1 MEIRGHAGGAGRRCW
16 WIAALFAALLAGMA
30 SGFRALPAA
39 AEPATPAS
47 IVVDGTDW
55 MGASS
60 SERRAFLMGVGN
72 MIAAELAYA
81 KHRQISAPAAGDRI
95 AAAVQDLKLADIENA
110 ITAWYEANPAKR
122 SFPVMG
128 VVWQQIVKRQP

>member
-55 MGASS
+55 MDASS
-60 SERRAFLMGVGN
+60 QERRAFLMGVGN
-72 MIAAELAYA
+72 MIVAETAYA
-81 KHRQISAPAAGDRI
+81 KHQQLATPPASDRI
-95 AAAVQDLKLADIENA
+95 VAAVKEMKLGEIEDR
-110 ITAWYEANPAKR
+110 ITGWYEANPSKR

-128 VVWQQIVKRQP
+128 VIWQHIVKQRP